1 MELAYFIQE
10 IAGFE
15 KGLDGFFEESTLSVY
30 DSGILQYQVFQGS
43 SMRILNDFKIKGLV

>member
-30 DSGILQYQVFQGS
+30 DSDNSPMS
-43 SMRILNDFKIKGLV
+43 SIPRLFNEDPERL